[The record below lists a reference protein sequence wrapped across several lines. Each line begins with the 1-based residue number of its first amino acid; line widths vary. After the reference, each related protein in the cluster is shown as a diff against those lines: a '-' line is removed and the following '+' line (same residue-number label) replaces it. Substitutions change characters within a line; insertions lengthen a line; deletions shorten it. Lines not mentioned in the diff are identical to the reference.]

1 MVAVELRLNLPD
13 SVAREAEAQG
23 LLRAEAIEALLR
35 AELRRRHVD
44 LLFDAADR
52 LAALPEPLT
61 DEEIEAEIQAV
72 RGEEPHSHNRSPSPD
87 GSVTGGQIVMVTS
100 APDTQRELRQNEA

>member
-1 MVAVELRLNLPD
+1 MVSVELQLNLPD
-13 SVAREAEAQG
+13 SIAREAEVQG

-44 LLFDAADR
+44 QLFEAADR

-61 DEEIEAEIQAV
+61 PEDIEAEIQAA
-72 RGEEPHSHNRSPSPD
+72 RDEKRRSRANRS
-87 GSVTGGQIVMVTS
+87 
-100 APDTQRELRQNEA
+100 

>member
-23 LLRAEAIEALLR
+23 LLRAEAIESLLR

-52 LAALPEPLT
+52 LAALPEPLS
-61 DEEIEAEIQAV
+61 DEEIAAEIQAA
-72 RGEEPHSHNRSPSPD
+72 RDEKDGSRANRS
-87 GSVTGGQIVMVTS
+87 
-100 APDTQRELRQNEA
+100 